1 MTEYLGFRGVA
12 VVAGVLAASACAANV
27 DQRGHI
33 FDDEKVASIQV
44 GEALRQD
51 VTRVMGSPTVLPVSG
66 GSIWYYVGGE
76 VERFAFFEPTILERQ
91 IIAFRFGEDGF
102 VEVIDVYGLE
112 DGVEVSFVEDVTP
125 SRGRDLSIFEE
136 IFGNIGRF
144 TPAGA
149 PLP

>member
-1 MTEYLGFRGVA
+1 MAEYLGFRGAVA
-12 VVAGVLAASACAANV
+12 VAGMLAVSACSANI

-44 GEALRQD
+44 GEVLRQD
-51 VTRVMGSPTVLPVSG
+51 VVRVMGSPTILPVSG
-66 GSIWYYVGGE
+66 GDVWYYVGGE
-76 VERFAFFEPTILERQ
+76 VERFAFFEPTILDRK
-91 IIAFRFGEDGF
+91 IVAFRFGEDGF
-102 VEVIDVYGLE
+102 VESVETYGLE

-144 TPAGA
+144 TPAGVQ
-149 PLP
+149 P